1 MNGKW
6 DHSTRPSTYK
16 LLDKDGR
23 VFYSGSFKDCMEKK
37 EKMNEEITQDVYF
50 TRGYN
55 KGYSDAQE
63 SLALKMNKTIM
74 DDSDAGYDQGRKDC
88 HRVLCEQLDE
98 MISEQEEILKEYDYK
113 EEAEALWKLQDVRK
127 KLFGSYKNES

>member
-16 LLDKDGR
+16 LLDKDGQ

-50 TRGYN
+50 TRGYQ
-55 KGYSDAQE
+55 KGFSDAQE
-63 SLALKMNKTIM
+63 SLALKMSKTIM
-74 DDSDAGYDQGRKDC
+74 DDSDAGYDQGVKDC
-88 HRVLCEQLDE
+88 NRILCEQLDE

-127 KLFGSYKNES
+127 KLFGSYKQ